1 MGNPNHSATSKWTD
15 TRTQT
20 TASQPAKFNVHIT
33 SFPWEA
39 APPAGTGL
47 LQLPR
52 CISQHAHCSAP
63 QESPVR
69 QPHSHPPGEGHL
81 QEQTCPDP
89 VLLSIY
95 TKREL
100 DSPLYQEGCSS
111 HSSCNIYFQKL
122 YEDQLVFKLSSPG
135 SCSSSCRIGQNTTAS
150 LRPVSL
156 LFFFYQ
162 NAQSTNAAT
171 SSPHVDL
178 ASKLLC
184 LCWAGCTT
192 EVNG

>member
-1 MGNPNHSATSKWTD
+1 MLQANGLTHVPRPLHRSPLSSTYTSRLSPEGRLLLLGPVCSSCHS
-15 TRTQT
+15 
-20 TASQPAKFNVHIT
+20 V
-33 SFPWEA
+33 FPSM
-39 APPAGTGL
+39 PT
-47 LQLPR
+47 
-52 CISQHAHCSAP
+52 HCSAP

-156 LFFFYQ
+156 LFFFL
-162 NAQSTNAAT
+162 
-171 SSPHVDL
+171 PKCPKH
-178 ASKLLC
+178 
-184 LCWAGCTT
+184 
-192 EVNG
+192 